1 MRKCTL
7 TMGLLL
13 LCLAFSASGCQKK
26 STAAEESSSELE
38 KTEEKGTGAEGEEL
52 ESEEETKSASE
63 VSGKCLT
70 ELPEI
75 TLTDSLSSQYIPFS
89 LTSGNYGWKQ
99 DKGGSQPGQG
109 KEDIIHTAAC
119 GIHPLEQ
126 DGEKADK
133 LHVPDYN
140 QMGGAPYTVSCAVM
154 PDKITVTGWGVEN
167 LGKLESQAEETAVY
181 EGEFLI
187 QLKAGMVYELRAV
200 WEEEQLPDRGFSGE
214 ASYIFMTDGNP
225 DSQTVRKSENRQ
237 QETGIS
243 LYASVPFTYED
254 ADWELQTLVQEDM
267 LVNGELAVDDQG
279 YFRIQ
284 AASGNDI
291 YVLFDDMVQL
301 GMPEADVWTD
311 TEGRLHITLRDV
323 RTARYRVTDFVY
335 DEIRKEFSGSCEIDG
350 EGINYLGTTER

>member
-1 MRKCTL
+1 MRKRTL
-7 TMGLLL
+7 TIGLLL
-13 LCLAFSASGCQKK
+13 LCLAFSASGCQKR
-26 STAAEESSSELE
+26 SAAAEESSREAEENSREAEESSGEVE
-38 KTEEKGTGAEGEEL
+38 KTAEKETRAEPPEL
-52 ESEEETKSASE
+52 
-63 VSGKCLT
+63 
-70 ELPEI
+70 
-75 TLTDSLSSQYIPFS
+75 TLTDSLSSQYAPFS

-99 DKGGSQPGQG
+99 DKGRSQSGQG
-109 KEDIIHTAAC
+109 QEDIIHTAAC

-140 QMGGAPYTVSCAVM
+140 QMDGAPYTVSCAVM
-154 PDKITVTGWGVEN
+154 PDKITVTGWGVED
-167 LGKLESQAEETAVY
+167 LGKLESQAEETSVY

-200 WEEEQLPDRGFSGE
+200 WEEDKLSDRGFSGE
-214 ASYIFMTDGNP
+214 AAYLFMTDGNP

-237 QETGIS
+237 QEVGIS
-243 LYASVPFTYED
+243 LYASVPFTYAN

-267 LVNGELAVDDQG
+267 LVNEELAMDDQG

-284 AASGNDI
+284 AVSGNDT

-311 TEGRLHITLRDV
+311 EEDRLHITLRDV

-335 DEIRKEFSGSCEIDG
+335 DEIRKEFLGSCEIDG
-350 EGINYLGTTER
+350 EGINYLGTTGE